1 MKNEHVWS
9 QKYTICFRY
18 KKFRFFSG
26 VFTWDSDFT
35 CNSHPQQKNEGSV
48 QYSSKTNRY
57 FYSFK
62 VNIYNCVFFLG
73 LKQKIY
79 FCNIVNE
86 LRNILRGLSFHS

>member
-1 MKNEHVWS
+1 MNTCGLKNIRFVLDIKNS
-9 QKYTICFRY
+9 V
-18 KKFRFFSG
+18 FFSG

-62 VNIYNCVFFLG
+62 VNIYNCVFFMVET
-73 LKQKIY
+73 K
-79 FCNIVNE
+79 NIF
-86 LRNILRGLSFHS
+86 L